1 MVSVALPLGKS
12 SVLENVV
19 GKDFLPRG
27 SGIVTRRPL
36 VLQLIYL
43 PPEGKSEQEEW
54 GEFLHKPNQVFTD
67 FHKIRAEIENE
78 TNRVTGLNKGV
89 SNVPINLKIYSPHV
103 VNLTLVDLPG
113 MTKVPVGGQPEDI
126 EQQIRDMIMAYISKK
141 NSIILAVTAA
151 NTDLANSDA
160 LQLAKAVDPAG
171 SRTLGVLTKLDI
183 MDKGTNA
190 MDMLTNK
197 VHPTNNSGYP
207 VGTRLRW
214 NRQPVSGGHHPEGSH
229 QHGAQA

>member
-1 MVSVALPLGKS
+1 M
-12 SVLENVV
+12 LENVV

-54 GEFLHKPNQVFTD
+54 GEFLHKPNQIFTD
-67 FHKIRAEIENE
+67 FHKIRGEIENE

-113 MTKVPVGGQPEDI
+113 ITKVPVGDQPGDI
-126 EQQIRDMIMAYISKK
+126 EQQIRDMIMSYISKK

-171 SRTLGVLTKLDI
+171 TRTLGVLTKLDI

-197 VHPTNNSGYP
+197 VTYSQLSGHPARP
-207 VGTRLRW
+207 RICW
-214 NRQPVSGGHHPEGSH
+214 NCQPLTGRHYPEGPH
-229 QHGAQA
+229 